1 MNDERVLNTDSSQLD
16 FLYNRISMPRVCMAA
31 WLRVP
36 EFFEKIRDLD
46 SNGIKIT
53 DAIVLEVA
61 QPILSEKILDRKNN
75 RDLRLPTLKRG
86 LKHLQNNL
94 GTEQRV

>member
-1 MNDERVLNTDSSQLD
+1 MSGEKALNAGNNLD

-36 EFFEKIRDLD
+36 EFVEKIEKLD
-46 SNGIKIT
+46 SDGIKIT
-53 DAIVLEVA
+53 DAVVLEVA
-61 QPILSEKILDRKNN
+61 RPILSEKMLGRKDNQ
-75 RDLRLPTLKRG
+75 DLRLPTLKRG

-94 GTEQRV
+94 NTEQRA